1 MKYIKVD
8 FSHRFK
14 KDEVIGYGDTSRE
27 GNYYIKVF
35 LKNGTNVEVDFGDDS
50 ELMGFDGESA
60 KQECFE
66 MLDKIFLKGE

>member
-1 MKYIKVD
+1 MKYIEVD

-35 LKNGTNVEVDFGDDS
+35 LKNGTNVEIDFGDDS
-50 ELMGFDGESA
+50 QLMGFDSESA

-66 MLDKIFLKGE
+66 MLDKIFLKG

>member
-1 MKYIKVD
+1 MKYIEVD

-27 GNYYIKVF
+27 GTYYIKVF
-35 LKNGTNVEVDFGDDS
+35 LKNGTNVEVDFGDD
-50 ELMGFDGESA
+50 LDCESA
-60 KQECFE
+60 KEECFE

>member
-27 GNYYIKVF
+27 GTYYIKVF
-35 LKNGTNVEVDFGDDS
+35 LKNGTNVEVDFGDDLDC
-50 ELMGFDGESA
+50 EGA
-60 KQECFE
+60 KEECFE
-66 MLDKIFLKGE
+66 ELDKIFLKGE